1 MGAFKNLYLLE
12 NLFNKKGGNN
22 LGINKIT
29 TGLKE
34 FPKYLNINT
43 ISTGTIAAIFGCTG
57 PALIIIG
64 GAADGG
70 LTHEQT
76 ISWLFAVYFFG
87 GLLGIYL
94 ALKYRQPIAGAYSI
108 PGAVLV
114 AGALTQFSLNEIAG
128 AYFMA
133 GVIVFILGITKT
145 IGRIM
150 NWIPV
155 PIVMGMIVGAMI
167 RFGTGMITSIE
178 QAPFIAGTAVLVYL
192 FSVRFIKV
200 IPPILTSFF
209 ASVILVVIMNQFQ
222 FQDTESSFIIPHIII
237 PSFSLDAIISVSLPL
252 ALLVIGAENAQAT
265 GVLMAQGY
273 KPPVNIMTI
282 LSGIGGI
289 VTSFFGGH
297 NANIAGPMTAICA
310 SDEAGK
316 NKDGR
321 YAAVVV
327 NGILFSLFGLL
338 AGIVVPFVTALPSVL
353 VGTIAGLAMISV
365 LVNSLQAAFSDIKF
379 QIGAFF
385 ALVTGMSGVSF
396 FNISSPFWAL
406 IGGVIV
412 SLLIE
417 PDHFRNKN
425 DKQHELSEKMAQA
438 ISETS

>member
-1 MGAFKNLYLLE
+1 MNTE
-12 NLFNKKGGNN
+12 RKGFT
-22 LGINKIT
+22 KH
-29 TGLKE
+29 
-34 FPKYLNINT
+34 LNINT
-43 ISTGTIAAIFGCTG
+43 VSAGTLAAIFGCTG

-70 LTHEQT
+70 LTHAQT

-94 ALKYRQPIAGAYSI
+94 TLKYRQPIAGAYSI

-114 AGALTQFSLNEIAG
+114 AGALSQFSLNEMAG
-128 AYFMA
+128 AYFVA
-133 GVIVFILGITKT
+133 GVIVLLLGITRT
-145 IGRIM
+145 IGKIM

-178 QAPFIAGTAVLVYL
+178 KAPLIAGVAVLVYL
-192 FSVRFIKV
+192 LSVRFIKV
-200 IPPILTSFF
+200 IPPILTSFIV
-209 ASVILVVIMNQFQ
+209 SVILVVIMNEFQ
-222 FQDTESSFIIPHIII
+222 IQDQQSSFILPQILI
-237 PSFSLDAIISVSLPL
+237 PSFSLEAIVSVSIPL
-252 ALLVIGAENAQAT
+252 AFLVIGAENAQAT

-273 KPPVNIMTI
+273 KPPVNVMTI
-282 LSGIGGI
+282 ISGIGGM

-310 SDEAGK
+310 SEEAGK
-316 NKDGR
+316 NKEGR
-321 YAAVVV
+321 YASVVV

-365 LVNSLQAAFSDIKF
+365 LVNSLQSAFSETKF
-379 QIGAFF
+379 QVGAFF
-385 ALVTGMSGVSF
+385 ALIIGMSDISF

-406 IGGVIV
+406 VGGVLV

-417 PDHFRNKN
+417 PHHFQKE
-425 DKQHELSEKMAQA
+425 HEDNFDLPEKMDRA
-438 ISETS
+438 ISETF